1 MVYNYK
7 CEFCRCQINSGVE
20 LVWAVCENC
29 EIENIKSRIY
39 DLECRGVMERD
50 GVKAKDYYRRADD
63 LKKELNRRLNR
74 G

>member
-1 MVYNYK
+1 
-7 CEFCRCQINSGVE
+7 
-20 LVWAVCENC
+20 
-29 EIENIKSRIY
+29 
-39 DLECRGVMERD
+39 MERD